1 MDWLSPLKTV
11 FEFIFPF
18 FDSVPFIRAILGFIL
33 VFLLP
38 GYTWTL
44 VFFRQL
50 KPLERIPVSLA
61 LSIAL
66 VTLSLI
72 FASRLFNTE
81 LNGFNAVMLIILIT
95 ILPIAVYY
103 LNRLIRKRLGKATQD
118 DS

>member
-11 FEFIFPF
+11 FEFVFPF
-18 FDSVPFIRAILGFIL
+18 LDGVPFIRAILGIIL
-33 VFLLP
+33 VFFLP

-44 VFFRQL
+44 IFFRQL

-72 FASRLFNTE
+72 FTSRLFNTKM
-81 LNGFNAVMLIILIT
+81 NGFNGVLIIILVT

-103 LNRLIRKRLGKATQD
+103 LNWFVKKRLGKAT
-118 DS
+118 